1 MPLPQHDREKV
12 PELIL
17 KGLEHSRENG
27 QLLKIPF
34 VFQQAVLLLG
44 WQSQPET
51 NKLLKKLTSQPSYK

>member
-27 QLLKIPF
+27 QHC
-34 VFQQAVLLLG
+34 
-44 WQSQPET
+44 
-51 NKLLKKLTSQPSYK
+51 